1 MRELRGVKP
10 LGDSRYSSLQS
21 LHEASFLRSYPHV
34 CIIWKT
40 AIFFLC
46 CQKNHTRPHIAYLNR
61 FRPSVWKRLDEG
73 RTYDRIP

>member
-21 LHEASFLRSYPHV
+21 LHEASFLRSCPHV

-40 AIFFLC
+40 AIFFC
-46 CQKNHTRPHIAYLNR
+46 VVKKITRVHT
-61 FRPSVWKRLDEG
+61 
-73 RTYDRIP
+73 